1 MDADLLCS
9 DPAGALGS
17 AQRTPFHFG
26 ASLPGSQ
33 HRSLVGQSPFQHLA
47 WPGTGV
53 GWCAPGPLFVS
64 KNGFPAP
71 LVDPVSLPA
80 RERGGW
86 PAFPGTTSVSALLL
100 SCSSALLCFPQTL
113 FCRAKGI
120 LEIK

>member
-1 MDADLLCS
+1 MARHWGGVAR
-9 DPAGALGS
+9 P
-17 AQRTPFHFG
+17 RT
-26 ASLPGSQ
+26 
-33 HRSLVGQSPFQHLA
+33 LVC
-47 WPGTGV
+47 V
-53 GWCAPGPLFVS
+53 
-64 KNGFPAP
+64 KNGFPTP

-86 PAFPGTTSVSALLL
+86 PAFHGTTFVSALLL